1 MGQSNGVFSKD
12 ELEEYTELTYLS
24 RGEVLQAFSKFSGID
39 PDKVGQNR
47 HAKISCERV
56 RNSTEELKLNP
67 FGDRICSVF
76 SSCQDEAMSFDDYL
90 DMYSALSEQATRD
103 VKTAYAFRIYDFDG
117 DGVIG
122 REDIKMVVDRLL
134 YDDDKHLT
142 RAETTGVIDNLLK
155 EVDNDE
161 DGAICFPE
169 FQQAMQKCPDFMC
182 NFKMYLS

>member
-1 MGQSNGVFSKD
+1 
-12 ELEEYTELTYLS
+12 
-24 RGEVLQAFSKFSGID
+24 
-39 PDKVGQNR
+39 
-47 HAKISCERV
+47 
-56 RNSTEELKLNP
+56 
-67 FGDRICSVF
+67 
-76 SSCQDEAMSFDDYL
+76 MSFDDYL

-122 REDIKMVVDRLL
+122 REDIKLVVDRLL

-142 RAETTGVIDNLLK
+142 RSETTGVIDNLLK